1 MTIKYPF
8 TPALLDAL
16 PEDLAE
22 LFRGLELTLLE
33 EIVSRLKAAGQL
45 NEVTVQDIRAL
56 RAMGIDLKTIKKAI
70 AETSNTG
77 IDKLEKLLDDVVER
91 NQKYYTSVIDLAGLT
106 MPPVLVN
113 EADIVA
119 IRRQT
124 WAAYKNI
131 TGSMGFLVRQGGR
144 LALLPPAKA
153 YEWALDSALLQV
165 QTGAISYEQA
175 ISSAV
180 RELADSGLKVVD
192 YESGHHNQVD
202 VAVRRAVM
210 TGVNQLNAKYRDQ
223 SMDILQ
229 TDLVQVQAHSGARDI
244 DGPMGWE
251 NHKKWQGRIYRWK
264 EYTEKYPNASKG
276 QYKDFEETCGLG
288 DVTGILG
295 ANCRHSYTAFLE
307 GVMEPT
313 YSEEHLAHIDDGLGC
328 TFDGRTYTAYQATQ
342 KQRQIEETI
351 RKWKRRQAG
360 AVTEDDK
367 ATATAKLKALNKK
380 YRDFSAAAGLPEQ
393 RERTEVVYT

>member
-1 MTIKYPF
+1 MPKYPF
-8 TPALLDAL
+8 TPQLLDAL
-16 PEDLAE
+16 PEELAE
-22 LFRGLELTLLE
+22 LYRGLELTLLE
-33 EIVSRLKAAGQL
+33 EIVSRLKIADQL

-56 RAMGIDLKTIKKAI
+56 RAMGIDLKDIKKAI
-70 AETSNTG
+70 AETAG
-77 IDKLEKLLDDVVER
+77 VGMDKLEKLLDDVVER
-91 NQKYYTSVIDLAGLT
+91 NQKYYTSVIDLAGVT
-106 MPPVLVN
+106 APPYLVN
-113 EADIVA
+113 EADIAA

-131 TGSMGFLVRQGGR
+131 TGSMGFLVARGGR
-144 LALLPPAKA
+144 LTLLPPAKA

-175 ISSAV
+175 ISGAV
-180 RELADSGLKVVD
+180 KELADSGLKVVD
-192 YESGHHNQVD
+192 YESGRHNQID

-210 TGVNQLNAKYRDQ
+210 SGVNQLNAKYRDQ

-251 NHKKWQGRIYRWK
+251 NHKRWQGRIYRWK

-313 YSEEHLAHIDDGLGC
+313 YSEEYLAHIDDGLGC
-328 TFDGRTYTAYQATQ
+328 DFEGKHYSAYAATQ
-342 KQRQIEETI
+342 KQRQIEESI
-351 RKWKRRQAG
+351 RKWKRRKAG

-367 ATATAKLKALNKK
+367 ATANAKLRALNKK
-380 YRDFSAAAGLPEQ
+380 YREFSAEAGLPEQ
-393 RERTEVVYT
+393 RERM